1 MNTENGR
8 QKERS
13 EGDSLKE
20 TAVERLGDRLRE
32 RMTHHE
38 TKILSQVER
47 KRTAERERLTNGEG
61 IRDKI

>member
-13 EGDSLKE
+13 EGESLKQ
-20 TAVERLGDRLRE
+20 TAVERLRNRLRE
-32 RMTHHE
+32 RMTHRE

-47 KRTAERERLTNGEG
+47 KGQKEK
-61 IRDKI
+61 D